1 MKKIKFNF
9 SLSVSILK
17 EGSRFIAYS
26 PAIELS
32 TSGKTHKEAKKRFKE
47 ASSLFFEEIMENG
60 TLEDVLKD
68 LGWKKERKQ
77 WNPPVVISQESQE
90 INVYA

>member
-1 MKKIKFNF
+1 MNKTKFNF

-17 EGSRFIAYS
+17 EGDRFVAYS

-47 ASSLFFEEIMENG
+47 ASSIFFEEIIENG

-68 LGWKKERKQ
+68 LGWKKVRKQ
-77 WNPPVVISQESQE
+77 WSPPVVISQESQE
-90 INVYA
+90 ISVYA